1 MHEAGHQGS
10 VLRMTGRTRREFLA
24 AALALPMVRLSGQ
37 AADPLGPGQHP
48 LGLDHERDGLL
59 YLPRGY
65 TPAVPAPLAVLF
77 HGAGGTAQSVMYAFP
92 MADEHGVIILAPD
105 SRDQRTWDLV
115 LGSYGPDAEFL
126 GAALGRAFTRCN
138 VDRTRLLVGGHSDGA
153 SYALSFGI
161 GAGDVFSGIL
171 AFSPGVMTPVAAT
184 GKPRIFISHG
194 ISDPVMPIDD
204 TSRRFVP
211 RLRTLGYDVTYREYD
226 GRHGVP
232 PEVVRAGFDWAFGGS
247 GRG

>member
-1 MHEAGHQGS
+1 M
-10 VLRMTGRTRREFLA
+10 RITRRRFLA
-24 AALALPMVRLSGQ
+24 AAS
-37 AADPLGPGQHP
+37 AAFACAAESTTARASDLGPGQHP

-65 TPAVPAPLAVLF
+65 RTEVRAPLVVLF
-77 HGAGGTAQSVMYAFP
+77 HGAGGTALSTSYAFP
-92 MADEHGVIILAPD
+92 DADEHGVIILAPD

-115 LGSYGPDAEFL
+115 LGAYGPDADFL
-126 GAALGRAFTRCN
+126 AIALGQTLGRCS
-138 VDRTRLLVGGHSDGA
+138 VDRTRLSVAGHSDGA

-161 GAGDVFSGIL
+161 GAGDLFTQIL
-171 AFSPGVMTPVAAT
+171 AFSPGVMTPVDAR

-194 ISDPVMPIDD
+194 TDDNVMPIDD

-211 RLRTLGYDVTYREYD
+211 RLKGLGYDVTYREYE

-232 PEVVRAGFDWAFGGS
+232 PEIVKAGFDWGFARS
-247 GRG
+247 